1 MMLLL
6 GDIAGLSGAQLEGAA
21 ALHSRAGILD
31 DAAQWLG
38 RSQKTLGTLFRGVQP
53 ASNSMVDAVT
63 HMLAMHD
70 PETLGHSQRVAR
82 YALTLGDAMGLDR
95 DQLGTLQLGGLL
107 HDIGKI
113 SVPEKVLRKTT
124 KLDDWDWQQLRGHP
138 EHGDKLLRHF
148 SALQPA
154 LPVVRHHHERYDGNG
169 YPDKLKGLG
178 IPLAARIFAVIDTFD
193 AMTSDRPYRRALSD
207 AEAQAEIERGAGSQF
222 DPRVVER
229 FLAVDSQKWSALTS
243 ACASVSTASSHLA

>member
-1 MMLLL
+1 MMMLL

-82 YALTLGDAMGLDR
+82 YALALGDAMGLDS

-113 SVPEKVLRKTT
+113 SVPEKVLRKTG
-124 KLDDWDWQQLRGHP
+124 KLDD
-138 EHGDKLLRHF
+138 
-148 SALQPA
+148 
-154 LPVVRHHHERYDGNG
+154 
-169 YPDKLKGLG
+169 
-178 IPLAARIFAVIDTFD
+178 
-193 AMTSDRPYRRALSD
+193 
-207 AEAQAEIERGAGSQF
+207 
-222 DPRVVER
+222 
-229 FLAVDSQKWSALTS
+229 
-243 ACASVSTASSHLA
+243 